1 VLRGLEQTEGGV
13 VVHVR
18 AKGTPRCPSC
28 LGSQVS
34 YHSRYQRR
42 LRDLPWQGKSVRI
55 HLQARR
61 FRCRNR
67 QCERKIFAER
77 LSDVAAPRARET
89 IRLREIIGL
98 VGYTMGGLP
107 GSRLL
112 RRLGMPSSDD
122 TVLRRIKARRGGS
135 AATKVRVLGVD
146 DWSWRKQQRY
156 GTVLLDLEQR
166 QVMDLLP
173 MRSAD
178 SFASWL
184 KMHPEVELITRD
196 RSGLFADG
204 GRQGA
209 PSAAQIT
216 DRYHLMSNLSEAVE
230 RDIQQLQGKARATL
244 AAHKNR
250 HRQKLTWIEARRQ
263 RCREARYER
272 YLTVLDLG
280 RQGYTQLAIAERM
293 GMGAETV
300 ARWLRAPAFPERQIR
315 SDRRRD
321 QARFLQDE
329 QRGMHPAQLRT
340 HYSSVGSRPC

>member
-1 VLRGLEQTEGGV
+1 
-13 VVHVR
+13 
-18 AKGTPRCPSC
+18 
-28 LGSQVS
+28 
-34 YHSRYQRR
+34 
-42 LRDLPWQGKSVRI
+42 
-55 HLQARR
+55 
-61 FRCRNR
+61 
-67 QCERKIFAER
+67 
-77 LSDVAAPRARET
+77 
-89 IRLREIIGL
+89 
-98 VGYTMGGLP
+98 M
-107 GSRLL
+107 
-112 RRLGMPSSDD
+112 
-122 TVLRRIKARRGGS
+122 
-135 AATKVRVLGVD
+135 
-146 DWSWRKQQRY
+146 
-156 GTVLLDLEQR
+156 LLDLEQR

-173 MRSAD
+173 VRSAD

-244 AAHKNR
+244 ATHKNH

-321 QARFLQDE
+321 QARFWQDE

-340 HYSSVGSRPC
+340 HYSSGRIAALLTKVPPTLTEAQRRHLGAFLRFCPSAYRLRRLVLQFRALLRWREAGKLANWMGRASTSGFHWVAQFAKTLRRDLEAVELAIETPWSNGPLEGHINRLKMIQRQMYGRAGLALLRAHVLPWQGSTVN